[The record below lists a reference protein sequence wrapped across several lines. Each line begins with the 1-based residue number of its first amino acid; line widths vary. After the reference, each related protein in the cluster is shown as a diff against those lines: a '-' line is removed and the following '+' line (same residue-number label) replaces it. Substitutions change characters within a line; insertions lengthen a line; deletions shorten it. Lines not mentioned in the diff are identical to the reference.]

1 MIRILAIAP
10 YKILPARNGG
20 ERYITSFFSALAG
33 FCKLDVVSVRKNEA
47 PALPYSL
54 HRLFADSPTRYI
66 NPLNVLKLAK
76 LVKQQQVQV
85 VLVEHPYMGWMTV
98 LLRLFTGVPFVVQS
112 HNIEAQR
119 FKTIGKWWWR
129 GLKMYEGW
137 IHRRAAFSF
146 FITQADADYAIQ
158 HYHVKLART
167 SVVTFGMETP
177 LAADKAPYRA
187 QLLQTHQLAPD
198 TFIYQFNGALG
209 YPPNADAVAHLVND
223 ILPLFEQ
230 KATFPFAIL
239 ICGGNLPEHLQ
250 QAIAATNGKV
260 IYTGFVNSI
269 EDYLLGSDM
278 FLNPVMT
285 GGGIKTKL
293 VEAIAYGLT
302 AISCESGAIGVP
314 ESVAAPKLKIVADQD
329 WDAFAN
335 AMLQRQ
341 DTQTPV
347 PENFK
352 QYFNWNNI
360 AGEAATRL
368 EKIAKIDIL
377 QQS

>member
-1 MIRILAIAP
+1 MIRVLGIAP

-20 ERYITSFFSALAG
+20 ERYITSFFSALAV
-33 FCKLDVVSVRKNEA
+33 FCKLEVVSVRKNEA
-47 PALPYSL
+47 PTLPYVL
-54 HRLFADSPTRYI
+54 HRLFEDSPTRYI
-66 NPLNVLKLAK
+66 NPFNVLKLAR
-76 LVKQQQVQV
+76 LVKQQQLQV
-85 VLVEHPYMGWMTV
+85 VLVEHPYMGWMAI
-98 LLRLFTGVPFVVQS
+98 LLRLFTGAPFVIQS

-146 FITQADADYAIQ
+146 FITQADADYAIA
-158 HYHVKLART
+158 HYHVKPART
-167 SVVTFGMETP
+167 SVVTFGMEAP
-177 LAADKAPYRA
+177 VVADKAPYR
-187 QLLQTHQLAPD
+187 QLLLKTHHLAPD

-209 YPPNADAVAHLVND
+209 YPPNANAVQHIVED
-223 ILPLFEQ
+223 ILPRLSQ
-230 KATFPFAIL
+230 QADFPFVIL
-239 ICGGNLPEHLQ
+239 ICGGNLPDHLQ

-260 IYTGFVNSI
+260 IYTGFVDSI

-314 ESVAAPKLKIVADQD
+314 AEVAAPKLKIAADQD
-329 WDAFAN
+329 WDAFVS
-335 AMLQRQ
+335 AMLQRPAAQ
-341 DTQTPV
+341 APV
-347 PENFK
+347 PESFK
-352 QYFNWNNI
+352 SYFNWENI
-360 AGEAATRL
+360 AREAAAKL
-368 EKIAKIDIL
+368 ESVAKK
-377 QQS
+377 S